1 MAENVVEQRC
11 SPHGRQERERERER
25 EIVSRGPGQDIAP
38 KDIPPVTYFLQQGP
52 TSKSFHLF
60 LIIANYESRG

>member
-1 MAENVVEQRC
+1 MLTSWQT
-11 SPHGRQERERERER
+11 GKRERERER